1 MSFQYPQFLWALS
14 LVIIPILIH
23 LFNLQRYKTL
33 YFSDLT
39 LLKSIQIESKKRSR
53 VKNFLLLL
61 CRILLVSL
69 LVIAFCKPISN
80 PLNSSPGLTSQRIGI
95 YLDNSYSMSS
105 TNDSQ
110 SLLEIAKSDAIHL
123 INSCSNET
131 RFYVLT
137 NDKSTNKGYSLDKE
151 QAKSH
156 IQNTTFTSAN
166 MELNQLVLNQNEQF
180 KSNPVYSYWFTDLQK
195 NQFNHDAKLQITDSS
210 QFLVSLYQRDD
221 MYNIS
226 IDSIWFKEKDRKI
239 LVEDEVF
246 IKITNWNDKRSEI
259 QLKLIIN
266 ESEIITQKLVSLEK
280 FQEKTVSIK
289 YILKTHGVKMGEL
302 YINDVSYNDLK
313 YDDKLIFTYSTNDQY
328 KVNYLYL
335 DSNFNEYAFKSLFNT
350 LNEVSFESVNISD
363 GFNENDIDGN
373 LIILDEIESIPTS
386 IYQQFKD
393 QHIVLIPPPYYK
405 SLESTN
411 LFLQSYGLSL
421 NRKPIASYTLS
432 EKNLL
437 SPFFKNVFKD
447 LDQNIDLP
455 KFKTTYEIKS
465 ANNVRSLMGYE
476 NDDDFLV
483 ETIQNNKTL
492 YLFNS
497 SFRPENSNITSHAIF
512 VPTFLKIKEN
522 TSINQDLYYLTNHVK
537 PIKIRQDLRSTKI
550 IISDQNNKF
559 SIHPTTK
566 LVNGSP
572 TLYLNGVLEK
582 EGLYYIK
589 KEDSVIKTISLNSNR
604 RESELQSFQFND
616 FTSLLEKY
624 DQNSFFK
631 LVRSNKMDDNREYFT
646 VQSQKDYWI
655 YFIVLALIFIILEII
670 IIKYYEKPV

>member
-14 LVIIPILIH
+14 LIIIPILIH

-39 LLKSIQIESKKRSR
+39 LLKSIQIESKKRSQI
-53 VKNFLLLL
+53 KNFLLLL
-61 CRILLVSL
+61 CRVLLISF

-80 PLNSSPGLTSQRIGI
+80 PLNSSTTQTSPIIGI

-105 TNDSQ
+105 SNDNQ

-137 NDKSTNKGYSLDKE
+137 HDKSKNKSYSLDKD
-151 QAKSH
+151 QAKDL

-166 MELNQLVLNQNEQF
+166 MGISQLILNQKEQF
-180 KSNPVYSYWFTDLQK
+180 KSEPIYSYWFTDLQK
-195 NQFNHDAKLQITDSS
+195 NQFNDDAKLQIPDSS
-210 QFLVSLYQRDD
+210 QFLVSLYQSDN

-226 IDSIWFKEKDRKI
+226 VDSIWFKERDRKI

-246 IKITNWNDKRSEI
+246 IKIKNWNDTRSEF
-259 QLKLIIN
+259 QLKLKIN

-280 FQEKTVSIK
+280 FEEKTVSIQ
-289 YILKTHGVKMGEL
+289 YILKKHGIKNGVL
-302 YINDVSYNDLK
+302 YINDVSNNELK
-313 YDDKLIFTYSTNDQY
+313 YDDKLLFTYSTDDQY
-328 KVNYLYL
+328 KVKYLYL

-350 LNEVSFESVNISD
+350 LNEVSFESINISD
-363 GFNENDIDGN
+363 GFNESDLEGN

-386 IYQQFKD
+386 LPQQIKD
-393 QHIVLIPPPYYK
+393 QHIVLIPPLHYK

-421 NRKPIASYTLS
+421 NRKPIGTYTLS

-437 SPFFKNVFKD
+437 STFFKNVFKD

-455 KFKTTYEIKS
+455 KFKTSYEIKS
-465 ANNVRSLMGYE
+465 ANNVISLMEFE
-476 NDDDFLV
+476 NDDVFLV
-483 ETIQNNKTL
+483 ETIENNKTL

-497 SFRPENSNITSHAIF
+497 SFQSKNSNITSHAIF
-512 VPTFLKIKEN
+512 VPTFLKIKEY
-522 TSINQDLYYLTNHVK
+522 TSVNQDIYYLIGQIN
-537 PIKIRQDLRSTKI
+537 PIKIQQDLRSTKI
-550 IISDQNNKF
+550 IVSDQNNKF
-559 SIHPTTK
+559 PIHPTTK
-566 LVNGSP
+566 LMNGSP
-572 TLYLNGVLEK
+572 TLYLNGILDK
-582 EGLYYIK
+582 EGMYNIK

-604 RESELQSFQFND
+604 RESELTSFQFKD
-616 FTSLLEKY
+616 FTSSLEKNNQ
-624 DQNSFFK
+624 DSFFK
-631 LVRSNKMDDNREYFT
+631 LVRSNQMDNKRADFAIP
-646 VQSQKDYWI
+646 SQKDYWL
-655 YFIVLALIFIILEII
+655 YFIVLALIFIILEIL

>member
-1 MSFQYPQFLWALS
+1 
-14 LVIIPILIH
+14 
-23 LFNLQRYKTL
+23 
-33 YFSDLT
+33 
-39 LLKSIQIESKKRSR
+39 
-53 VKNFLLLL
+53 
-61 CRILLVSL
+61 
-69 LVIAFCKPISN
+69 
-80 PLNSSPGLTSQRIGI
+80 
-95 YLDNSYSMSS
+95 
-105 TNDSQ
+105 
-110 SLLEIAKSDAIHL
+110 
-123 INSCSNET
+123 
-131 RFYVLT
+131 
-137 NDKSTNKGYSLDKE
+137 
-151 QAKSH
+151 
-156 IQNTTFTSAN
+156 
-166 MELNQLVLNQNEQF
+166 
-180 KSNPVYSYWFTDLQK
+180 
-195 NQFNHDAKLQITDSS
+195 
-210 QFLVSLYQRDD
+210 

-497 SFRPENSNITSHAIF
+497 SFHPENSNITSHAIF

-522 TSINQDLYYLTNHVK
+522 TSINQD
-537 PIKIRQDLRSTKI
+537 
-550 IISDQNNKF
+550 
-559 SIHPTTK
+559 
-566 LVNGSP
+566 
-572 TLYLNGVLEK
+572 
-582 EGLYYIK
+582 
-589 KEDSVIKTISLNSNR
+589 
-604 RESELQSFQFND
+604 
-616 FTSLLEKY
+616 
-624 DQNSFFK
+624 
-631 LVRSNKMDDNREYFT
+631 
-646 VQSQKDYWI
+646 
-655 YFIVLALIFIILEII
+655 
-670 IIKYYEKPV
+670 

>member
-1 MSFQYPQFLWALS
+1 MSFQYPQFLWAIS
-14 LVIIPILIH
+14 LIIIPILIH

-39 LLKSIQIESKKRSR
+39 LLKSIQIESKKRSQI
-53 VKNFLLLL
+53 KNFLLLL
-61 CRILLVSL
+61 CRVLLISF

-80 PLNSSPGLTSQRIGI
+80 PLNSSTTQTSSIIGI

-105 TNDSQ
+105 SNDNR

-137 NDKSTNKGYSLDKE
+137 HDKSKNKAYSLDKD
-151 QAKSH
+151 QAKSL

-166 MELNQLVLNQNEQF
+166 MGISQLILNQKEQF
-180 KSNPVYSYWFTDLQK
+180 KSEPIYSYWFTDLQK
-195 NQFNHDAKLQITDSS
+195 NQFNDDAKLQIPDSS
-210 QFLVSLYQRDD
+210 QFLVSLYQSDN

-226 IDSIWFKEKDRKI
+226 VDSIWFKERDRKI

-246 IKITNWNDKRSEI
+246 IKIKNWNDTRSEF
-259 QLKLIIN
+259 QLKLKIN

-280 FQEKTVSIK
+280 FEEKTVSIQ
-289 YILKTHGVKMGEL
+289 YILKKHGIKNGEL
-302 YINDVSYNDLK
+302 YINDGSNNELK
-313 YDDKLIFTYSTNDQY
+313 YDDKLLFTYSTDDKYQV
-328 KVNYLYL
+328 KYLYL
-335 DSNFNEYAFKSLFNT
+335 DSNFNEFAFKSLFNT
-350 LNEVSFESVNISD
+350 LNEVSFESINISD
-363 GFNENDIDGN
+363 GFNESDLEGN
-373 LIILDEIESIPTS
+373 LIILDEIETIPTS
-386 IYQQFKD
+386 LPQQIKD
-393 QHIVLIPPPYYK
+393 QHIVLIPPLHFK

-421 NRKPIASYTLS
+421 NRKPIGTYTLS

-437 SPFFKNVFKD
+437 STFFKNVFKD

-455 KFKTTYEIKS
+455 KFKTSYEIKS
-465 ANNVRSLMGYE
+465 ANNVKSLMEYE

-483 ETIQNNKTL
+483 ETTENNKTL

-497 SFRPENSNITSHAIF
+497 SFQSKNSNITSHAIF

-522 TSINQDLYYLTNHVK
+522 TSVNQDIYYLIGQIN
-537 PIKIRQDLRSTKI
+537 PIKIQQDLRSTKI
-550 IISDQNNKF
+550 IVSDQNNKF
-559 SIHPTTK
+559 PIHPTTK

-572 TLYLNGVLEK
+572 ALYLNGILEK
-582 EGLYYIK
+582 EGMYNIK

-604 RESELQSFQFND
+604 RESELTSFQFKD
-616 FTSLLEKY
+616 FTSSLEKNNQ
-624 DQNSFFK
+624 DTFFK
-631 LVRSNKMDDNREYFT
+631 LVRSNQMDNKRADFT
-646 VQSQKDYWI
+646 IQSQKDYWI
-655 YFIVLALIFIILEII
+655 YFIVLALIFVILEIL
-670 IIKYYEKPV
+670 IIKHYEKPV

>member
-289 YILKTHGVKMGEL
+289 YILKTHNFVNFFDL
-302 YINDVSYNDLK
+302 LRSYI
-313 YDDKLIFTYSTNDQY
+313 
-328 KVNYLYL
+328 
-335 DSNFNEYAFKSLFNT
+335 
-350 LNEVSFESVNISD
+350 VSF
-363 GFNENDIDGN
+363 F
-373 LIILDEIESIPTS
+373 
-386 IYQQFKD
+386 Y
-393 QHIVLIPPPYYK
+393 
-405 SLESTN
+405 
-411 LFLQSYGLSL
+411 
-421 NRKPIASYTLS
+421 
-432 EKNLL
+432 
-437 SPFFKNVFKD
+437 PF
-447 LDQNIDLP
+447 
-455 KFKTTYEIKS
+455 
-465 ANNVRSLMGYE
+465 
-476 NDDDFLV
+476 
-483 ETIQNNKTL
+483 
-492 YLFNS
+492 
-497 SFRPENSNITSHAIF
+497 
-512 VPTFLKIKEN
+512 
-522 TSINQDLYYLTNHVK
+522 
-537 PIKIRQDLRSTKI
+537 
-550 IISDQNNKF
+550 
-559 SIHPTTK
+559 
-566 LVNGSP
+566 
-572 TLYLNGVLEK
+572 
-582 EGLYYIK
+582 
-589 KEDSVIKTISLNSNR
+589 
-604 RESELQSFQFND
+604 
-616 FTSLLEKY
+616 
-624 DQNSFFK
+624 
-631 LVRSNKMDDNREYFT
+631 
-646 VQSQKDYWI
+646 
-655 YFIVLALIFIILEII
+655 
-670 IIKYYEKPV
+670 

>member
-1 MSFQYPQFLWALS
+1 MCIRDS
-14 LVIIPILIH
+14 
-23 LFNLQRYKTL
+23 
-33 YFSDLT
+33 
-39 LLKSIQIESKKRSR
+39 
-53 VKNFLLLL
+53 
-61 CRILLVSL
+61 
-69 LVIAFCKPISN
+69 CKPISN
-80 PLNSSPGLTSQRIGI
+80 PLNSSQGLTSQRIGI

-195 NQFNHDAKLQITDSS
+195 NQFNYDAKLQITDSS

-313 YDDKLIFTYSTNDQY
+313 YDDKLIFTYSTND
-328 KVNYLYL
+328 
-335 DSNFNEYAFKSLFNT
+335 
-350 LNEVSFESVNISD
+350 
-363 GFNENDIDGN
+363 
-373 LIILDEIESIPTS
+373 
-386 IYQQFKD
+386 
-393 QHIVLIPPPYYK
+393 
-405 SLESTN
+405 
-411 LFLQSYGLSL
+411 LSL
-421 NRKPIASYTLS
+421 
-432 EKNLL
+432 
-437 SPFFKNVFKD
+437 
-447 LDQNIDLP
+447 
-455 KFKTTYEIKS
+455 
-465 ANNVRSLMGYE
+465 
-476 NDDDFLV
+476 
-483 ETIQNNKTL
+483 
-492 YLFNS
+492 
-497 SFRPENSNITSHAIF
+497 
-512 VPTFLKIKEN
+512 
-522 TSINQDLYYLTNHVK
+522 
-537 PIKIRQDLRSTKI
+537 
-550 IISDQNNKF
+550 
-559 SIHPTTK
+559 IH
-566 LVNGSP
+566 
-572 TLYLNGVLEK
+572 
-582 EGLYYIK
+582 I
-589 KEDSVIKTISLNSNR
+589 
-604 RESELQSFQFND
+604 
-616 FTSLLEKY
+616 
-624 DQNSFFK
+624 
-631 LVRSNKMDDNREYFT
+631 
-646 VQSQKDYWI
+646 
-655 YFIVLALIFIILEII
+655 
-670 IIKYYEKPV
+670 

>member
-302 YINDVSYNDLK
+302 YLNDVSYNDLK

-393 QHIVLIPPPYYK
+393 QHIVLIPP
-405 SLESTN
+405 L
-411 LFLQSYGLSL
+411 
-421 NRKPIASYTLS
+421 
-432 EKNLL
+432 
-437 SPFFKNVFKD
+437 
-447 LDQNIDLP
+447 
-455 KFKTTYEIKS
+455 
-465 ANNVRSLMGYE
+465 
-476 NDDDFLV
+476 
-483 ETIQNNKTL
+483 
-492 YLFNS
+492 
-497 SFRPENSNITSHAIF
+497 ITK
-512 VPTFLKIKEN
+512 VLKA
-522 TSINQDLYYLTNHVK
+522 Q
-537 PIKIRQDLRSTKI
+537 
-550 IISDQNNKF
+550 
-559 SIHPTTK
+559 
-566 LVNGSP
+566 
-572 TLYLNGVLEK
+572 
-582 EGLYYIK
+582 
-589 KEDSVIKTISLNSNR
+589 
-604 RESELQSFQFND
+604 
-616 FTSLLEKY
+616 
-624 DQNSFFK
+624 
-631 LVRSNKMDDNREYFT
+631 
-646 VQSQKDYWI
+646 I
-655 YFIVLALIFIILEII
+655 YFFNPMAFHLIEDQLHLTH
-670 IIKYYEKPV
+670 

>member
-14 LVIIPILIH
+14 LIIIPILIH

-39 LLKSIQIESKKRSR
+39 LLKSIQIESKKRSQI
-53 VKNFLLLL
+53 KNFLLLL
-61 CRILLVSL
+61 CRVLLISF

-80 PLNSSPGLTSQRIGI
+80 PLNSSPSVTTPRIGI
-95 YLDNSYSMSS
+95 YIDNSYSMSS
-105 TNDSQ
+105 TNDNQ
-110 SLLEIAKSDAIHL
+110 SLLETAKSDAIHL

-137 NDKSTNKGYSLDKE
+137 HDKSKNKAYSLDKE

-156 IQNTTFTSAN
+156 VQNTTFTSAN
-166 MELNQLVLNQNEQF
+166 MGLKQLILNQKEQF
-180 KSNPVYSYWFTDLQK
+180 KSEPIYSYWFTDLQK
-195 NQFNHDAKLQITDSS
+195 NQFNHGAKLQIPDSS
-210 QFLVSLYQRDD
+210 QFLVSLYQSDNI
-221 MYNIS
+221 YNIS
-226 IDSIWFKEKDRKI
+226 VDSIWFKEKDRKI

-246 IKITNWNDKRSEI
+246 IKIKNWNDTRSEF
-259 QLKLIIN
+259 QLKLKIN
-266 ESEIITQKLVSLEK
+266 DSEIITQKLVSLEK
-280 FQEKTVSIK
+280 FEEKTVSIK
-289 YILKTHGVKMGEL
+289 YILKKHGIKKGEL
-302 YINDVSYNDLK
+302 YINDVSNNELK
-313 YDDKLIFTYSTNDQY
+313 YDDKLLFTYSTDDQY
-328 KVNYLYL
+328 KVKYLYL
-335 DSNFNEYAFKSLFNT
+335 DSNFNEYALKSLFNT
-350 LNEVSFESVNISD
+350 LNEVSFQSINISD
-363 GFNENDIDGN
+363 GFNENDLDGN
-373 LIILDEIESIPTS
+373 LIILDEIEIIPSSIS
-386 IYQQFKD
+386 QQIKG
-393 QHIVLIPPPYYK
+393 QHIVLIPPPHYK

-421 NRKPIASYTLS
+421 NRKPFATYILS

-465 ANNVRSLMGYE
+465 ANNVRSLMRYE

-483 ETIQNNKTL
+483 EKIQNNKTL

-497 SFRPENSNITSHAIF
+497 SFQPENSNITSHAIF

-522 TSINQDLYYLTNHVK
+522 TSINQDLYYLTNHIK
-537 PIKIRQDLRSTKI
+537 PIKIRQDLKSTKI

-566 LVNGSP
+566 LINGAL

-604 RESELQSFQFND
+604 RESELQSYQFND
-616 FTSLLEKY
+616 FTSLFDKY

-631 LVRSNKMDDNREYFT
+631 LVRSNQMDDKREYFT
-646 VQSQKDYWI
+646 MQSKKDYWI